1 MIPSKTK
8 FTEFKSKALQF
19 SKCTDAGVYMLL
31 FLKTFISLMGDKH
44 HSHPVISGVTRNL
57 FRATATYKFHN
68 FYDSCRT
75 FTAHISSGAPRATK
89 KGIIVVGKKIAFH
102 LRVLH
107 YHFRPCSIQAISIK
121 MLERNGILRPKKVG
135 RNVYC
140 YYNEE

>member
-1 MIPSKTK
+1 MILSKTK

-75 FTAHISSGAPRATK
+75 FTGHTHSGVPRATK
-89 KGIIVVGKKIAFH
+89 KRIIVVGKKDSFSSAGLTLSFQTAQ
-102 LRVLH
+102 
-107 YHFRPCSIQAISIK
+107 YSSHFNK
-121 MLERNGILRPKKVG
+121 NKEKKDRG
-135 RNVYC
+135 F
-140 YYNEE
+140 

>member
-1 MIPSKTK
+1 MTPV
-8 FTEFKSKALQF
+8 APLQRT
-19 SKCTDAGVYMLL
+19 SVVVRRVRQKKVLL
-31 FLKTFISLMGDKH
+31 SLE
-44 HSHPVISGVTRNL
+44 
-57 FRATATYKFHN
+57 
-68 FYDSCRT
+68 
-75 FTAHISSGAPRATK
+75 
-89 KGIIVVGKKIAFH
+89 KKIAFH